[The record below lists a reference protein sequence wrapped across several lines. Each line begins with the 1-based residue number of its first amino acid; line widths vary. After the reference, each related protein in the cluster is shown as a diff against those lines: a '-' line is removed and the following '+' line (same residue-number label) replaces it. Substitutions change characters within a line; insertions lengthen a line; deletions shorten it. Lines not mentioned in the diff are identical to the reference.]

1 MAAPIQAGT
10 LSARSSEDAQALAT
24 LQVRGSLGLPRGRA
38 ARASGRST
46 PRRAFRVPK
55 RCQVRGVPCG
65 GRRAACEARAR
76 APAEEPQRVASVLLS
91 GWCGRVAPR
100 HARSRAPFA
109 TFFGGGRDCVCVIGR
124 ARRGCWRTSGA
135 RGAAVAV
142 VVLGALQSEAE
153 ALWVSCA
160 SRRARARHWPR
171 AAAVCT
177 PREIGPGSGVL

>member
-10 LSARSSEDAQALAT
+10 LSARSPEDAQALASEGVT
-24 LQVRGSLGLPRGRA
+24 WPAPGSRRARFWAKHAAPRLSGPQKVPSSWCTVRRAPGRVRG
-38 ARASGRST
+38 ARAG
-46 PRRAFRVPK
+46 A
-55 RCQVRGVPCG
+55 RGG
-65 GRRAACEARAR
+65 T
-76 APAEEPQRVASVLLS
+76 QRVASVLLS

-100 HARSRAPFA
+100 HARSRVPFA